1 LVEFRGFLRE
11 LFGEVGLAFED
22 GFEVAPLRLY
32 LYEHF
37 DCFGDLG
44 DIVVPKID
52 LLLKLFVER

>member
-1 LVEFRGFLRE
+1 MRE

-32 LYEHF
+32 LHEHF
-37 DCFGDLG
+37 DGFGDLG
-44 DIVVPKID
+44 DVVVPKID